1 MYNIGSVSR
10 MVVSENV
17 LSAGVTRQPRALL
30 KKGPA
35 LSYKTAVFKIWGESV
50 GTRESS
56 VLVKYSLEYTG
67 FKGGPSRFLLFRTK
81 YPV

>member
-35 LSYKTAVFKIWGESV
+35 LSYKTAVFKIWGGIGGNSGEF
-50 GTRESS
+50 
-56 VLVKYSLEYTG
+56 G
-67 FKGGPSRFLLFRTK
+67 FG
-81 YPV
+81 